1 MISIRSLLTDPN
13 PESPANHDA
22 AKLFKYNRK

>member
-13 PESPANHDA
+13 PRSPANHEA
-22 AKLFKYNRK
+22 AKLFMRDRK